1 MARTNRVDPSKLGR
15 PLSRHVIRE
24 GYDQYQR
31 SSSDTR
37 HWEEQQE
44 HYRQGKLWYKQGV
57 TDREAGVSANE
68 RVPTEYQEHYNAGY
82 APRG

>member
-1 MARTNRVDPSKLGR
+1 MARTNRVDPSKWGK
-15 PLSRHVIRE
+15 PLSRHVIRN

-31 SSSDTR
+31 NSSDVR

-57 TDREAGVSANE
+57 ADRENNATPNE
-68 RVPTEYQEHYNAGY
+68 NVPDEYQGHYNAGY